1 MNEFKEIVSDVTFCG
16 DLYIMPNVKTIAKG
30 KLIIDGDYTIFY
42 DADGCKTI
50 VKRTG
55 DDVYDVEKA
64 ACYAVLKSFGI
75 KPSIINKLVIN
86 AQDNTAKREKRLA
99 KKAKAKIERQEKEDN
114 NV

>member
-1 MNEFKEIVSDVTFCG
+1 MNDFEKIVSGATFCG
-16 DLYIMPNVKTIAKG
+16 GLYLMPMPDSIAEG
-30 KLIIDGDYTIFY
+30 KLIVDGDYTVFY
-42 DADGCKTI
+42 NAGGCKTV

-75 KPSIINKLVIN
+75 KPSIINKLVMN
-86 AQDNTAKREKRLA
+86 AQNNTAKREKRLA